1 MYHCLKRYHGSILR
15 TIKDIVSLILQK
27 YNVDKGNSYMDS
39 YPLTTIL
46 RKQVLDIFK
55 LDMQWFE
62 ELNELKTFMLCQMN
76 SCFIKLY

>member
-27 YNVDKGNSYMDS
+27 YNVDKGNSYMDF
-39 YPLTTIL
+39 YPLTTTS

-62 ELNELKTFMLCQMN
+62 EL
-76 SCFIKLY
+76 

>member
-1 MYHCLKRYHGSILR
+1 
-15 TIKDIVSLILQK
+15 
-27 YNVDKGNSYMDS
+27 MDS